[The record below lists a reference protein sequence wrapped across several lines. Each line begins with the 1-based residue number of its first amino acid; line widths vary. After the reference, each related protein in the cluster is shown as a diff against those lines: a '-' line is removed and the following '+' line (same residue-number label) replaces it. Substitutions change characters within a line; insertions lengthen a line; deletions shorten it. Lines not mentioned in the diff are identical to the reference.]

1 MKEVLRLAVAAVE
14 PGEYAQN
21 LGGALR
27 RERRVDPRE
36 AGRVEALIV
45 QPSAYVAAEQR
56 SGLSSYGFTTI
67 FPNIWLSSKYS
78 CAARNSLSGK
88 VRSTTGFKR
97 PTNTCFKTSCSSPI
111 VPM

>member
-1 MKEVLRLAVAAVE
+1 MTEVLRLAIAAVE

-56 SGLSSYGFTTI
+56 NLERFRHVD
-67 FPNIWLSSKYS
+67 
-78 CAARNSLSGK
+78 ARILQQRRQVVGGGPHHGVLKVEYADARHVAPLGK
-88 VRSTTGFKR
+88 
-97 PTNTCFKTSCSSPI
+97 P
-111 VPM
+111 